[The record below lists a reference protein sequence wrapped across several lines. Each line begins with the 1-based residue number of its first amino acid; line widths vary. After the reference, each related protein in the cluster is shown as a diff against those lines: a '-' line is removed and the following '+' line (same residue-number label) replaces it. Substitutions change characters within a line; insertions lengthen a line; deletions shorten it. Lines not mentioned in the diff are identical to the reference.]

1 MTSPSYDTMRDLTIG
16 FAMCGSFCTFQPV
29 LSQLETLRET
39 YPNIIPIQS
48 EESYQ
53 TDTRFG
59 SAASFREALARI
71 CGHEVLH
78 TLTDVEPLGPKALLD
93 LLIVCPCTGNTLAKL
108 AAGIADTPVTL
119 AVKAHLRNERPVVL
133 AVSTNDAL
141 AGNAASIGQLLNR
154 RHYYFVPFRQDAP
167 EKKPRSMVAD
177 FAKLTDTV
185 TAALEGRQIQPIVC

>member
-1 MTSPSYDTMRDLTIG
+1 MTRASYHIMNDVTIG
-16 FAMCGSFCTFQPV
+16 FAMCGSFCTFKPV
-29 LSQLETLRET
+29 LAQLQTLRET

-48 EESYQ
+48 ENSYE

-59 SAASFREALARI
+59 SAASFREQLAAL
-71 CGHEVLH
+71 CGREVLH
-78 TLTDVEPLGPKALLD
+78 TIAAVEPLGPKALLD

-141 AGNAASIGQLLNR
+141 AANAASIASLLNR
-154 RHYYFVPFRQDAP
+154 KHYYFVPFRQDAP

-177 FAKLTDTV
+177 FTKLTETV
-185 TAALEGRQIQPIVC
+185 TAALDGRQLQPIVC